1 MKIDFDENTYE
12 GLPFAASL
20 SMAMMERLGLREMID
35 IESRRIDD
43 GCYNLTVGMAAK
55 AFVGSMTS
63 EMGRRPI
70 YRTCAVFDTAPKDK
84 LFGPFVKVN
93 GLNERVLRDR
103 LTTISRLD
111 LPELQWRMY
120 QHITEECDLHSF
132 INHLDATDIDLYGT
146 KYGLWDDGGAQ
157 PKHNNH
163 PKSKRKHLMQ
173 KEIHTICDG
182 NGIPVHS
189 RVYDGN
195 VSDIEMNRD
204 SIEFLRTHTDIENRV
219 LIADCKLAVG
229 DIIERL
235 LDVRTHF
242 ITKVPTNFSEK
253 IRDDIVR
260 SVMLGTMDE
269 SQEHPGRLYYDT
281 DSDTVLGKGVT
292 KNLRF
297 VAFSL
302 PGGYERAERY
312 IREQGLKTFVKRMSS
327 LGKFHCEK
335 DAREAFDKAVRSSY
349 GAYAADPNIY
359 LDKRLVG
366 KDPKGPCW
374 RAKAKNVRIVESGV
388 CEAAKAYSINVLVT
402 NIPRGNGNDIRESAT
417 ADKVIDAYLG
427 QNRVEFCFRLIKSHL
442 NVGKV
447 YIHSPARQDAMIF
460 LTSVTAMI
468 HAVVDNILSPDLD
481 SLPTDPYEDPE
492 TEEKHL
498 TMKHIVDFMVNTTVL
513 YDRENDSMRISGAP
527 GETDKAWDI
536 VRGLDI
542 EPKLLLGY

>member
-1 MKIDFDENTYE
+1 MNIDFDEDTYE
-12 GLPFAASL
+12 GLPFAPSL

-35 IESRRIDD
+35 IESRKVDD
-43 GCYNLTVGMAAK
+43 GCYNLSVGMTAK

-70 YRTCAVFDTAPKDK
+70 YRTNAVFDTAPKDK
-84 LFGPFVKVN
+84 IFGPFVKDN
-93 GLNERVLRDR
+93 GLNDRILRDR
-103 LTTISRLD
+103 LTAISKMD

-120 QHITEECDLHSF
+120 QHIIEECDLHSF
-132 INHLDATDIDLYGT
+132 INHLDATDIDLWGS
-146 KYGLWDDGGAQ
+146 KYGLWEDGGAQ

-204 SIEFLRTHTDIENRV
+204 SIEFLSSHTDIENRV

-260 SVMLGTMDE
+260 SAMLGIMDE
-269 SQEHPGRLYYDT
+269 SPEHKGRLYYDT
-281 DSDTVLGKGVT
+281 DSDTVLGKGVNR
-292 KNLRF
+292 NLRF

-302 PGGYERAERY
+302 PGGYERSETY
-312 IREQGLKTFVKRMSS
+312 IRGQGLKSFTRKMSS

-335 DAREAFDKAVRSSY
+335 DAREAFDKALRSSY
-349 GAYAADPNIY
+349 GAYTAEPNIY
-359 LDKRLVG
+359 LDKRLVD
-366 KDPKGPCW
+366 KDPNGPCW
-374 RAKAKNVRIVESGV
+374 RAKAKDIEVVESNV
-388 CEAAKAYSINVLVT
+388 KDAAKAYSVNVLVT
-402 NIPRGNGNDIRESAT
+402 NLPRDRKEDIREGAT
-417 ADKVIDAYLG
+417 ADMVIDAYLG
-427 QNRVEFCFRLIKSHL
+427 QHHVEHTFRLIKSYL
-442 NVGKV
+442 NVGRV

-481 SLPTDPYEDPE
+481 SLPTNPYEDPE

-513 YDRENDSMRISGAP
+513 YDRERDTMRISGAP
-527 GETDKAWDI
+527 GESEKAWSI
-536 VRGLDI
+536 VRELDI